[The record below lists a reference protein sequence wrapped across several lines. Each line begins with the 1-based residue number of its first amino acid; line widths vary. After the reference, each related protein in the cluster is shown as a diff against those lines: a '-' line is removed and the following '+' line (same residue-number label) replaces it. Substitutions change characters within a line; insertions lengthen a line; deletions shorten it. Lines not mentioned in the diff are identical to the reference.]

1 MKSTFWYW
9 LFAVIITLGA
19 MVYQR
24 ATGPTHPKRVKY
36 VVNGEVKTN
45 SFPRS
50 GDSDKDCL
58 VSIDR
63 LSADYEATLYYRRYP
78 TKEDWIQLPM
88 KVDESGKISAAL
100 PKQNAAGKLEYY
112 IEVRNQ
118 KDSKIIELSKD
129 EPIAIRFKDP
139 VPIWAL
145 IPHILLIFIAML
157 FSNLTGVMALFKFD
171 KYKYYGFLTII
182 FLFVAGFVFGPIV
195 QKYAFGAFW
204 TGFPFGFDLT
214 DNKTLIAFVAW
225 GIAVYFNR
233 NEKRP
238 YLSVLAAIVMIV
250 VYSIPHS
257 LRGSELNYETGK
269 VVTGYIPII
278 KSLLPF

>member
-9 LFAVIITLGA
+9 FFAVIITLGA

-24 ATGPTHPKRVKY
+24 MTGPTHPKLVKY
-36 VVNGEVKTN
+36 EINGVKKSN
-45 SFPRS
+45 SLPRS
-50 GDSDKDCL
+50 GDTDKDCP
-58 VSIDR
+58 VSIDGI
-63 LSADYEATLYYRRYP
+63 SAGYEATLYYRHYP
-78 TKEDWIQLPM
+78 SKEDWSQLPF
-88 KVDESGKISAAL
+88 KTDESGKIVSAL
-100 PKQNAAGKLEYY
+100 PKQPAAGKLEYF
-112 IEVRNQ
+112 IEIKNSSDNKV
-118 KDSKIIELSKD
+118 IELSKQ

-139 VPIWAL
+139 VPAWAL
-145 IPHILLIFIAML
+145 IPHILFIFIAML
-157 FSNLTGVMALFKFD
+157 FSNLTGVMALFNHDKFR
-171 KYKYYGFLTII
+171 YYGVLTII
-182 FLFVAGFVFGPIV
+182 FLFVAGFIFGPIV
-195 QKYAFGAFW
+195 QKYAFGAYW

-238 YLSVLAAIVMIV
+238 YLSLLAAIVMIV

-269 VVTGYIPII
+269 IVTGYIPLLRSI
-278 KSLLPF
+278 LPF